1 MPRLSIL
8 FNLVEKSAALQERQK
23 IDKRVR
29 LNHAGHENAKPMSD
43 SALAATF
50 CLSVSRLC
58 PA

>member
-29 LNHAGHENAKPMSD
+29 LTHAGHENAKLISD